1 MPTAARTTATT
12 PDSIARDRAVLLR
25 LPSLQRRLDG
35 ALTALQGACHDTPA
49 DQAHAR
55 FTAVT
60 QAYDELVAATEAGY
74 RVAVGPTAGH
84 ARASVVRAREAAEPR
99 QWLREVQRLR
109 TERQAHLL
117 RPCLVVR
124 EPVTVKAM
132 SYQALGPRIAGMVS

>member
-35 ALTALQGACHDTPA
+35 ALTALQVACHDTPP
-49 DQAHAR
+49 DRAHAR
-55 FTAVT
+55 YVAVT
-60 QAYDELVAATEAGY
+60 QAYDDLVAAAEAGY

-99 QWLREVQRLR
+99 RWSREVQRLR
-109 TERQAHLL
+109 TARQQHLL

-124 EPVTVKAM
+124 EPVTVTAG
-132 SYQALGPRIAGMVS
+132 SYQALGPAIAGMVS